1 MIATEATYT
10 AIIALVAYLAAMVQK
25 KSFSKL
31 GETVTFKIRVL
42 LYRSI
47 LQQNIGWFDL
57 KQNATSVLTAAM
69 ATDTAVVNMAAGQSV
84 GPMLEGF
91 FAIVGGIVLAFVGS
105 WQFALI
111 AVGVISL
118 WIASMT
124 VQNILLKA

>member
-1 MIATEATYT
+1 
-10 AIIALVAYLAAMVQK
+10 
-25 KSFSKL
+25 
-31 GETVTFKIRVL
+31 
-42 LYRSI
+42 
-47 LQQNIGWFDL
+47 
-57 KQNATSVLTAAM
+57 M